1 MVFFL
6 EIISRKR
13 KTPDSA
19 LKSTTP
25 KKMKLTMEELH
36 DVISENRDAFKTLF
50 FDMFQID
57 QKIC

>member
-1 MVFFL
+1 
-6 EIISRKR
+6 
-13 KTPDSA
+13 
-19 LKSTTP
+19 
-25 KKMKLTMEELH
+25 MEELH